1 VEERM
6 KKRTAD
12 FAAPVPVIAEKA
24 KYGSDMRMQHGGGA
38 L

>member
-1 VEERM
+1 M

-24 KYGSDMRMQHGGGA
+24 KYGSNMRMQLGGGA